1 MVRWECRCYCR
12 NCFMRASSGS
22 DDDRI
27 RLALLL
33 YTVKRRGWDAATSAT
48 ACSRPYKSG
57 FHLTTR
63 WPAMLVAQTMRA
75 ICTGFVIPA
84 TRGRRRSTMVAS
96 GTHPYGLS
104 TLRKG
109 RLDRRNEQATR
120 RRLSISALALTCE
133 PSVGLLA
140 QPFFLVLRC
149 IDLATRIANLNATSS
164 CVLAPFVHARGS
176 VTNSGRCSCLRHDNA
191 ERTGK
196 KRHRENRNCET

>member
-1 MVRWECRCYCR
+1 
-12 NCFMRASSGS
+12 
-22 DDDRI
+22 
-27 RLALLL
+27 
-33 YTVKRRGWDAATSAT
+33 
-48 ACSRPYKSG
+48 
-57 FHLTTR
+57 
-63 WPAMLVAQTMRA
+63 MLVPPTMRA

-84 TRGRRRSTMVAS
+84 TRGRHRSTMVAS

-109 RLDRRNEQATR
+109 RLDRLGRMFGIMSNWRFHRRNEQAAR

-140 QPFFLVLRC
+140 QPFFLVLRR